1 MAFCQAGYLEIRLRR
16 MVMFAGTSPWIA
28 GSAPPNMMFSPVASR
43 KLFSIRYGPGPFHP
57 QIACV
62 SMPCP
67 LMLLICQLRID
78 VSALLRAMPRL
89 LPNCECPWM

>member
-1 MAFCQAGYLEIRLRR
+1 
-16 MVMFAGTSPWIA
+16 MVMFAGTSPVDRRI
-28 GSAPPNMMFSPVASR
+28 APPNMMFSPEASR

-67 LMLLICQLRID
+67 LMLLIWELRID

-89 LPNCECPWM
+89 LPNFESPWM